1 MPTKNNYYSKALRPF
16 ARKLRSTSTH
26 AEIKVWREVLRAK
39 QMKGY
44 GFLRQRP
51 ILNYTADFMCKELKL
66 IIEVDGSSHEHEE
79 IRNRDLVKQRE
90 LEKAGFTVIR
100 FSDYEVFKNIDQVRQ
115 VLESWINEF
124 DNNSS
129 P

>member
-1 MPTKNNYYSKALRPF
+1 MPINNNFYNKSLKPF
-16 ARKLRSTSTH
+16 AKKLRSTSTH

-51 ILNYTADFMCKELKL
+51 ILNYIADFMCKELKL

-90 LEKAGFTVIR
+90 LEKAGFLRIHKLGR
-100 FSDYEVFKNIDQVRQ
+100 EVL
-115 VLESWINEF
+115 VLNVKLCQLLSK
-124 DNNSS
+124 
-129 P
+129 